1 MKILLINPNT
11 SVSVTDRL
19 VAAATAVAAPGTT
32 IIPLTAPTG
41 LPYIASRAEAAIAA
55 VGVLEMLAA
64 HWHEADA
71 AIIGA
76 FGDPGLGGAREL
88 FPIPI
93 VGMAEAAMLT
103 ACMLGRRF
111 AVVSF
116 TEALGA
122 WYRECVEQHGL
133 LGRLAGIRLL
143 TGGFASVGSV
153 QEEKADALVGLALQ
167 SVIEDEADVIVL
179 AGAPLAGLAELVRDR
194 IPVPVVDGAAA
205 ALKQAEALAALGIRR
220 STAGTYRRPGA
231 KLATGVSPTLA
242 RWISH
247 DEDRPA
253 G

>member
-19 VAAATAVAAPGTT
+19 VAAARAVAAPGTE
-32 IIPLTAPTG
+32 IIPLTAPRG
-41 LPYIASRAEAAIAA
+41 VPYIASRAEAALAA
-55 VGVLEMLAA
+55 VTVLEMLAE
-64 HWHEADA
+64 HWQSADA
-71 AIIGA
+71 AIIAA

-111 AVVSF
+111 AIVSF

-122 WYRECVEQHGL
+122 WYRECVEGHGL
-133 LGRLAGIRLL
+133 LGRLAAIRLL
-143 TGGFASVGSV
+143 TGGFASIGSV
-153 QEEKADALVGLALQ
+153 QEEKADALVELAKR
-167 SVIEDEADVIVL
+167 SIVEDEADVIVL
-179 AGAPLAGLAELVRDR
+179 AGAPLSGLAGLVRDR

-205 ALKQAEALAALGIRR
+205 ALKQAEALAALGVRKG
-220 STAGTYRRPGA
+220 SAGTYKRPPA
-231 KLATGVSPTLA
+231 KPATGVAPVLV
-242 RWISH
+242 RWIGH
-247 DEDRPA
+247 E

>member
-11 SVSVTDRL
+11 SISVTERL
-19 VAAATAVAAPGTT
+19 VAAASAVAAPGTE

-41 LPYIASRAEAAIAA
+41 VPYIASRAEALVAG
-55 VGVLEMLAA
+55 VVVLEMLAG

-111 AVVSF
+111 AIVSF

-122 WYRECVEQHGL
+122 WYRECVEGHGL
-133 LGRLAGIRLL
+133 LGRLAAIRLL
-143 TGGFASVGSV
+143 TGGFASIGSV
-153 QEEKADALVGLALQ
+153 QEEKADALVELAMR
-167 SVIEDEADVIVL
+167 SVAEDEADVIVL
-179 AGAPLAGLAELVRDR
+179 AGAPLAGLANLVRDR
-194 IPVPVVDGAAA
+194 ITVPVVDGAAA
-205 ALKQAEALAALGIRR
+205 AMKQAEALASLGVRKGR
-220 STAGTYRRPGA
+220 AGTYKRPPA
-231 KLATGVSPTLA
+231 KPATGVAPVLV
-242 RWISH
+242 RWIAH
-247 DEDRPA
+247 ET
-253 G
+253 